1 MLFTAVIIILFSIL
15 TYYVSKQ
22 EAKTILEKNIENTVA
37 SSKQLSIIIGNSIKD
52 GVTPV
57 ESQLSIQNALLSTV
71 NNTTYHSV
79 CDWSG
84 KIIAHPEVIKI
95 DGIADYYN
103 TQSLGMDKS
112 ISVGELFDD
121 QNQLDADQVINM
133 ISIENTDWIIISHL
147 KANYFKQIKR
157 ELLFNNLTLYT
168 IVSLSLVILMFIVL
182 RYLKFI
188 YQKKLEE
195 NQLLFNDGV
204 SNLSK
209 LNKSLENYQSSMIE
223 EIVKVKHEV
232 TNNPVE
238 QNPIK
243 QGVNNELVEE
253 TKSRILTY
261 VRNELLSIAIEDIA
275 YIYVD
280 NTITYFVRIDGKRST
295 SNESLDQIYSS
306 LDTRFF
312 FKANRQF
319 IVAISSIEKIS
330 KYGNS
335 QLKLLVKPASEL
347 EIVIGKNKA
356 ASFKKWLNT

>member
-1 MLFTAVIIILFSIL
+1 M
-15 TYYVSKQ
+15 
-22 EAKTILEKNIENTVA
+22 
-37 SSKQLSIIIGNSIKD
+37 
-52 GVTPV
+52 
-57 ESQLSIQNALLSTV
+57 
-71 NNTTYHSV
+71 
-79 CDWSG
+79 
-84 KIIAHPEVIKI
+84 IKI